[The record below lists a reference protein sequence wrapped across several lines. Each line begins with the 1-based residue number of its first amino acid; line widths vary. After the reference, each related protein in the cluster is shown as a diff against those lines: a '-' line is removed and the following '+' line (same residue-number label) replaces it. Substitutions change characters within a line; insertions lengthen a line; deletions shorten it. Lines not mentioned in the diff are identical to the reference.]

1 MLENPNEK
9 NNLRFKIE
17 LGNLKKEYKDI
28 DIKIEDNKF
37 ITICV
42 DEYKIQSCED
52 FTALAKNNQSITHI
66 HHEEYVDV
74 YNSIKNYIDN
84 KKKIEKEIK
93 INELEIYL
101 FSILIVVIFYS
112 VLAIFS

>member
-1 MLENPNEK
+1 MKNMYEVYEK
-9 NNLRFKIE
+9 I
-17 LGNLKKEYKDI
+17 KKEYKNI
-28 DIKIEDNKF
+28 DIKLEHEECIR
-37 ITICV
+37 IYV
-42 DEYKIQSCED
+42 DEYEIESCED
-52 FTALAKNNQSITHI
+52 FTVLAKNNKSITHI

-84 KKKIEKEIK
+84 KKEIEKEIK
-93 INELEIYL
+93 TNELKIYL